1 MTLDS
6 KARNSRT
13 LQIELAMMLP
23 NYSHRRVVE
32 VAENDFESLPEDAL
46 VAEAAKITRDKDV
59 SSIVITLKG
68 AQKEPVGIITERD
81 IVRRVM
87 AENKGPFKVTV
98 GSVMSSPLVTINPE
112 SSVKDAITVMRS
124 KQIRRLPI
132 VDELGQIVGIVTLKS
147 VVGNMPSHNIDLVEI
162 ESSRADVERGAL
174 CPYCQAVIKGRGNQ
188 MSNHIGAVLA
198 EEKPTAS
205 NVEQKM

>member
-1 MTLDS
+1 MTQDS

-13 LQIELAMMLP
+13 PHIELAMMLP
-23 NYSHRRVVE
+23 NYSHKRVAE

-46 VAEAAKITRDKDV
+46 VAEAAKIMRDKDV

-68 AQKEPVGIITERD
+68 AQKEPVRIITERD

-112 SSVKDAITVMRS
+112 SSVKDAITLMRS
-124 KQIRRLPI
+124 KQIRRLPV

-147 VVGNMPSHNIDLVEI
+147 VVDNIDRKSTRLN
-162 ESSRADVERGAL
+162 SSHVAIS
-174 CPYCQAVIKGRGNQ
+174 YAVFCLKKK
-188 MSNHIGAVLA
+188 S
-198 EEKPTAS
+198 T
-205 NVEQKM
+205 